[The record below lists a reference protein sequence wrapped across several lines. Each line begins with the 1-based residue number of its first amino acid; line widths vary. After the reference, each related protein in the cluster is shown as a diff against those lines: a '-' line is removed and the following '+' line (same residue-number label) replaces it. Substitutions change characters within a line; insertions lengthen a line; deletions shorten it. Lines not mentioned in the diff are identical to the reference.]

1 MLYYEAGEDWAR
13 VLQRFGGYLA
23 AETLAV
29 ELRAERPADLEGV
42 EVGEGLWI
50 GLRRAS

>member
-1 MLYYEAGEDWAR
+1 MLE
-13 VLQRFGGYLA
+13 RFGGYVA

-29 ELRAERPADLEGV
+29 ELRAERPEDLEGV
-42 EVGEGLWI
+42 TVGDELWI